1 MELAEEELASLVE
14 EVIKRKHPEVISHLT
29 LRWLPTS
36 YVLEIVADSW
46 VFTNI
51 VKKLEGELIDLL
63 KERVENINNLKI
75 DIHTNEPGKP
85 ATLHPDLDD
94 KMTFENFVVDEFNKV
109 AFYAAIEVTQKPG
122 RVHNPLFIY
131 GGYGIGKTHILNAI
145 GHRIYSTNPEMKI
158 LLTNPEEIMRHYTRS
173 TMSSSNLDY
182 SESLSSIDVL
192 LIDDIQC
199 FKSSWIKTGEVL
211 FSVLNSLLR
220 KNKQIVI
227 TSDVNP
233 FKLKNVPERLRSR
246 LTYGL
251 MAQILPPGV
260 EERKK
265 IIRYKIKSK
274 KYIPFSEEA
283 LDIFARNAPENI
295 REIENLLNSVNFKA
309 KLDGL
314 KEINKEYLIKNLQN
328 IIPLDDNHIT
338 MDSIIEEV
346 AGSYRVSPSEI
357 KSNSRTKTVSEARH
371 VSVYIIRELLKSS
384 YKEIGKELGR
394 KHSTIIT
401 SYQKIKNEIQKDDIL
416 ATRIK
421 MIIEKLKNGQK
432 K

>member
-1 MELAEEELASLVE
+1 MEVAEEELAQLIE
-14 EVIKRKHPEVISHLT
+14 DIIRKKYPEVVNHLT

-36 YVLEIVADSW
+36 SVLEIVADSW
-46 VFTNI
+46 VFTN
-51 VKKLEGELIDLL
+51 LL
-63 KERVENINNLKI
+63 KKMENELKDHIRSQIPQLDQLTI

-85 ATLHPDLDD
+85 EKLHPDLDE

-145 GHRIYSTNPEMKI
+145 GHRIYSADQNMKI

-173 TMSSSNLDY
+173 TMNSSNLDY
-182 SESLSSIDVL
+182 SEALSTVDVL

-199 FKSSWIKTGEVL
+199 FKSSWVKTGEVL
-211 FSVLNSLLR
+211 FSVFNTLLR

-233 FKLKNVPERLRSR
+233 FQLKNVPDRLRSR

-274 KYIPFSEEA
+274 NYIPFTEEA
-283 LDIFARNAPENI
+283 MDLFARNAPENI

-314 KEINKEYLIKNLQN
+314 KEITKEYLIKNLQN
-328 IIPLDDNHIT
+328 IIPLDDNQIT
-338 MDSIIEEV
+338 IDRIIEVV
-346 AGSYRVSPSEI
+346 ASSYRVSPSDI
-357 KSNSRTKTVSEARH
+357 KSDSRTKTVSEARH
-371 VSVYIIRELLKSS
+371 VAIYLIRELLNSS

-394 KHSTIIT
+394 QHSTIIS
-401 SYQKIKNEIQKDDIL
+401 SYKKIKKEIETNDIL
-416 ATRIK
+416 AARIK
-421 MIIEKLKNGQK
+421 LLIDKLKNGQK